1 MHLNKLNQT
10 FSMNQLFLVFSF
22 VFIMGSLSA
31 QNQSLIM
38 DIYPGE
44 IPFKKI
50 SQVKE
55 VIKTDGITI
64 VSNVQTPQ
72 IQVFLP
78 AKNAATGQA
87 VIICPGGGYGVLA
100 YDWEGTDIA
109 KWLNSHG
116 IAGIV
121 LKYRLPSAETQTS
134 PHLVPMSDGQ
144 QAIRLVRLHAEE
156 WNIAPDKI
164 GIMGFSA
171 GGHLASTL
179 GTHFD
184 SGNPGADDRILQQ
197 SCRPDFM
204 ILGYPVIS
212 FNEEFTHIGSRNNLL
227 GKNPETRWINYF
239 SNEQQIRADSPPTFL
254 FHSQDDKAVPIRHS
268 LLFYEGLLERQIP
281 AEMHL
286 YPLGAHGFS
295 LSINKEG
302 TQKGWMNSCINWMQ
316 HL

>member
-1 MHLNKLNQT
+1 
-10 FSMNQLFLVFSF
+10 MNQLFLIIGF
-22 VFIMGSLSA
+22 VLIMGAVSA
-31 QNQSLIM
+31 QNQPLVL

-44 IPFKKI
+44 IPFQKVT
-50 SQVKE
+50 QAKE
-55 VIKTDGITI
+55 IIKSDGITV
-64 VSNVQTPQ
+64 VSNVQNPQ

-78 AKNAATGQA
+78 AKNSSTGRA

-121 LKYRLPSAETQTS
+121 LKYRLPSAEAQTS

-144 QAIRLVRLHAEE
+144 QAIRLVRHHAEE
-156 WNIAPDKI
+156 WNIDPEKI

-184 SGNPGADDRILQQ
+184 SGNPGADDPILQQ
-197 SCRPDFM
+197 SSRPDFM
-204 ILGYPVIS
+204 ILAYPVIS
-212 FNEEFTHIGSRNNLL
+212 FTESFMHKGSRNNLL
-227 GKNPETRWINYF
+227 GENPEAKWINYF
-239 SNEQQIRADSPPTFL
+239 SNEKKIRADSPPTFI
-254 FHSQDDKAVPIRHS
+254 FHSQDDKAVPVQNS
-268 LLFYEGLLERQIP
+268 LVFYEGLLEKQIP

-286 YPLGAHGFS
+286 YPTGGHGFS
-295 LSINKEG
+295 LSIHMEG
-302 TQKGWMNSCINWMQ
+302 TQKGWTDSCLFWMQ
-316 HL
+316 HLN

>member
-1 MHLNKLNQT
+1 MKQ
-10 FSMNQLFLVFSF
+10 FILVLSF
-22 VFIMGSLSA
+22 FFIMGAISA
-31 QNQSLIM
+31 QNQSIIM

-44 IPFKKI
+44 IPFQKV

-55 VIKTDGITI
+55 VSEVDGITRI
-64 VSNVQTPQ
+64 SNVQVPQ

-78 AKNAATGQA
+78 AKSSATGQA
-87 VIICPGGGYGVLA
+87 VIICPGGGYGILA

-121 LKYRLPSAETQTS
+121 LKYRLPSAVTQTS

-144 QAIRLVRLHAEE
+144 QAIRLVRHHAEE
-156 WNIAPDKI
+156 WNIDPDKI

-184 SGNPGADDRILQQ
+184 SGNPGADDPIQHQ
-197 SCRPDFM
+197 SSRPDFM
-204 ILGYPVIS
+204 ILGYPVVS
-212 FNEEFTHIGSRNNLL
+212 FNKSFTHIGSRNNLL
-227 GKNPETRWINYF
+227 GENPEAKWVSYF
-239 SNEQQIRADSPPTFL
+239 SNEEQIRADTPPTFI
-254 FHSQDDKAVPIRHS
+254 FHSQDDTGVPVKHS
-268 LLFYEGLLERQIP
+268 LMFYQGLVEKNIP

-286 YPLGAHGFS
+286 YPLGKHGYA

-302 TQKGWMNSCINWMQ
+302 TQKDWPKSCINWLQ
-316 HL
+316 HLK